1 MEDILKALDLKLKLL
16 RLMVLNRDHEAMLQ
30 RGKEREYNL
39 RIKDISK
46 ILREVYNLKIKFMEA
61 IIPDNEIQEEIE
73 VLNQE
78 MQSGTHVYKTMIEK
92 LWKAM
97 IGILNRKI

>member
-16 RLMVLNRDHEAMLQ
+16 RLMISNRDHQAMLE

-39 RIKDISK
+39 RIKNISK
-46 ILREVYNLKIKFMEA
+46 ILREEYNLKIKFMEPN
-61 IIPDNEIQEEIE
+61 IPDNEIQEEIE

-78 MQSGTHVYKTMIEK
+78 IQSVTHVCKTMIEK
-92 LWKAM
+92 L
-97 IGILNRKI
+97 

>member
-46 ILREVYNLKIKFMEA
+46 ILREVYNLKIKFMEP

-73 VLNQE
+73 FLNQE

>member
-78 MQSGTHVYKTMIEK
+78 M
-92 LWKAM
+92 
-97 IGILNRKI
+97 

>member
-16 RLMVLNRDHEAMLQ
+16 RLMISNRDHQAMLE

-39 RIKDISK
+39 RIKNISK
-46 ILREVYNLKIKFMEA
+46 ILREEYNLKIKFMEPN
-61 IIPDNEIQEEIE
+61 IPDNEIQEEIE

-78 MQSGTHVYKTMIEK
+78 MQSVTHVCKTMIEK
-92 LWKAM
+92 L
-97 IGILNRKI
+97 

>member
-46 ILREVYNLKIKFMEA
+46 ILREVYNLKIKFMEP

>member
-1 MEDILKALDLKLKLL
+1 MKALDLKLKLL

>member
-1 MEDILKALDLKLKLL
+1 MEDILKALDLKLELL
-16 RLMVLNRDHEAMLQ
+16 RLMVLNRDHQAMLE

-46 ILREVYNLKIKFMEA
+46 ILREEYNLQIKFMEPN
-61 IIPDNEIQEEIE
+61 IPHNEIQEEIK

-78 MQSGTHVYKTMIEK
+78 MQSGTHD
-92 LWKAM
+92 WKA
-97 IGILNRKI
+97 LKSNDWNT

>member
-16 RLMVLNRDHEAMLQ
+16 RLMISNRDHQAMLE

-39 RIKDISK
+39 RIKNISK
-46 ILREVYNLKIKFMEA
+46 ILRKEYNLKIKFMEPN
-61 IIPDNEIQEEIE
+61 IPDNEIQEEIE

-78 MQSGTHVYKTMIEK
+78 MQSVTHVCKTMIEK
-92 LWKAM
+92 L
-97 IGILNRKI
+97 

>member
-16 RLMVLNRDHEAMLQ
+16 RLMISHRDHQAMLE

-39 RIKDISK
+39 RIKNISK
-46 ILREVYNLKIKFMEA
+46 ILREEYNLKIKFMEPN
-61 IIPDNEIQEEIE
+61 IPDNEIQEEIE

-78 MQSGTHVYKTMIEK
+78 MQSVTHECKTMIEK
-92 LWKAM
+92 L
-97 IGILNRKI
+97 